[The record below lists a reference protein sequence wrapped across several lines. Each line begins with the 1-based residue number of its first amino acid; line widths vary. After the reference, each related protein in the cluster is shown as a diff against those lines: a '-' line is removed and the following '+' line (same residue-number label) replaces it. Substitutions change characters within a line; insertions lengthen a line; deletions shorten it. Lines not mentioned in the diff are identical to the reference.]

1 MIFTNGRIVNR
12 DFDIVD
18 AEILVSDGRIERIA
32 PHGAICRDG
41 QEVID
46 CAGKILHPGFV
57 DSHIHGCAGSDT
69 GDATPEALETMSRY
83 LAKNGVTTFCPSSMT
98 VSHEDLVKIFTN
110 VRACAEKG
118 LSGAVIRGINMEGP
132 FVAESK
138 KGAQSAEHIRKPD
151 AKEFFELNEIA
162 GGLIREIDIA
172 PEWEGSDEF
181 IREVAPHC
189 TVSLAHSD
197 ATYDQAVHAFEV
209 GITHATH
216 LFNQMNGL
224 HHRKPGAVG
233 AIFDTPGVRAELICD
248 GFHIHPAVLRTA
260 FKVLGEDRSV
270 VVSDSM
276 KAAGCPDGTYDLG
289 GQPVYV
295 RDGKAFMP
303 DGAIAASTATIYEE
317 FKNLIAFGVPLRQ
330 VMKSCTINP
339 AKEIREDKNV
349 GTLEEGKVADILV
362 FDRDWNLE
370 ATYIGGKLF
379 Q

>member
-1 MIFTNGRIVNR
+1 MIFTNGKIVNR

-18 AEILVSDGRIERIA
+18 AEILVADGRIAKIA
-32 PHGAICRDG
+32 PYGTICRDG
-41 QEVID
+41 QEVVD
-46 CAGKILHPGFV
+46 CTGKILHPGFV
-57 DSHIHGCAGSDT
+57 DSHIHGCNGADT

-83 LAKNGVTTFCPSSMT
+83 LAKHGVTSFCPSSMT
-98 VSHEDLVKIFTN
+98 VSHDELVKIFKN

-132 FVAESK
+132 FIAESK
-138 KGAQSAEHIRKPD
+138 KGAQAATNIRKPD
-151 AKEFFELNEIA
+151 AREFFELNEVS

-172 PEWEGSDEF
+172 PEVEGSDEF

-197 ATYDQAVHAFEV
+197 ATYEQAVHAFEV

-224 HHRKPGAVG
+224 AHRKPGAVG
-233 AIFDTPGVRAELICD
+233 AIFDTPSVRAELICD

-270 VVSDSM
+270 VVSDSL

-303 DGAIAASTATIYEE
+303 DGAIAASTANIYIE
-317 FKNLIAFGVPLRQ
+317 FKNLLSFGVPLRQ

-339 AKEIREDKNV
+339 AKEIRADAEV

-362 FDRDWNLE
+362 FGGDWELE
-370 ATYIGGKLF
+370 ATYIAGKLF
-379 Q
+379 A

>member
-1 MIFTNGRIVNR
+1 
-12 DFDIVD
+12 
-18 AEILVSDGRIERIA
+18 
-32 PHGAICRDG
+32 
-41 QEVID
+41 
-46 CAGKILHPGFV
+46 
-57 DSHIHGCAGSDT
+57 
-69 GDATPEALETMSRY
+69 
-83 LAKNGVTTFCPSSMT
+83 
-98 VSHEDLVKIFTN
+98 
-110 VRACAEKG
+110 
-118 LSGAVIRGINMEGP
+118 
-132 FVAESK
+132 
-138 KGAQSAEHIRKPD
+138 
-151 AKEFFELNEIA
+151 
-162 GGLIREIDIA
+162 
-172 PEWEGSDEF
+172 
-181 IREVAPHC
+181 
-189 TVSLAHSD
+189 
-197 ATYDQAVHAFEV
+197 
-209 GITHATH
+209 
-216 LFNQMNGL
+216 MNGL

-317 FKNLIAFGVPLRQ
+317 FRNLIRFGIPLRQ

-339 AKEIREDKNV
+339 AREIREDKNV

-379 Q
+379 R